1 MRRHPSHSTYE
12 LLHKVTTH
20 RYLSGLEIPASP
32 SCAIPWLRRHG
43 SSSQSSSSTIPKP
56 STCSVVTA
64 PHQGHV
70 NGRSSIGRSQSSRLP
85 RANSSRS
92 GSLAGLRLCMVMHVG
107 SSGGSRASQGPAG
120 PPARLGNRP
129 IPVNGCPQRIG
140 ERITY
145 SRPVADCTQ
154 PGGREIRTDADSTPL
169 TGLSRAC
176 EDQPRNGLKPECRL
190 VVRASMSQGLCRSMS
205 AQECLSSASGS
216 WWWGPWSAMG
226 WARELGWS
234 LGWERGL
241 GWWSSGWESLSS
253 SSRAWA
259 PVSAVWGSC

>member
-1 MRRHPSHSTYE
+1 MAVQASADRSHLGYRAPTAADPVVWPGCVYAWLCTSAAVE
-12 LLHKVTTH
+12 
-20 RYLSGLEIPASP
+20 GLA
-32 SCAIPWLRRHG
+32 
-43 SSSQSSSSTIPKP
+43 Q
-56 STCSVVTA
+56 
-64 PHQGHV
+64 Q
-70 NGRSSIGRSQSSRLP
+70 
-85 RANSSRS
+85 
-92 GSLAGLRLCMVMHVG
+92 
-107 SSGGSRASQGPAG
+107 QGPAG

-169 TGLSRAC
+169 TGLSRAR

>member
-107 SSGGSRASQGPAG
+107 SSGGSRPTAG
-120 PPARLGNRP
+120 PCWAAG
-129 IPVNGCPQRIG
+129 QIG
-140 ERITY
+140 ESAHPGQRVSAKDRLAKMVDRSP
-145 SRPVADCTQ
+145 SRRPHRCGHLPVI
-154 PGGREIRTDADSTPL
+154 GKSLLIVDA
-169 TGLSRAC
+169 
-176 EDQPRNGLKPECRL
+176 
-190 VVRASMSQGLCRSMS
+190 
-205 AQECLSSASGS
+205 
-216 WWWGPWSAMG
+216 
-226 WARELGWS
+226 
-234 LGWERGL
+234 
-241 GWWSSGWESLSS
+241 SLSAIGTHS
-253 SSRAWA
+253 HSR
-259 PVSAVWGSC
+259 